1 MHIYKKENYR
11 RKGDGTTT
19 MDCLDLKQYK
29 LVIYSW
35 FYEKG
40 SSVNAL
46 FMNAIYLS
54 PSAQTGSNNWL
65 KPSLCTGSWGKHIGV
80 FFYLKTRKVENV
92 LKRIKTCILEQ
103 FNFFLNFSLNSYVL
117 RPFWIYW
124 HIHRNIVFFY
134 WHLFNCN

>member
-54 PSAQTGSNNWL
+54 PSAQTGSNN
-65 KPSLCTGSWGKHIGV
+65 
-80 FFYLKTRKVENV
+80 
-92 LKRIKTCILEQ
+92 
-103 FNFFLNFSLNSYVL
+103 
-117 RPFWIYW
+117 
-124 HIHRNIVFFY
+124 
-134 WHLFNCN
+134 